1 MMLPLD
7 SSPVLPE
14 SRPARRSLKRF
25 RKTGI
30 IVGGAIL
37 LLMIAIALLAP
48 WLAPYDPIA
57 QDLDNRLALPFWQAA
72 ESGSHWLGTDQLG
85 RDYLSRL
92 IYGARISLGI
102 GIGVVMVAGVIGT
115 SLGVLAGYFGGRID
129 MLISFLITT
138 RLSLPIV
145 LVALAAV
152 ALKGASIMTLVTI
165 LGLLVWDQFAIVT
178 RAGTQSLRNE
188 AFVRSA
194 RAVGASHVF
203 IMLREILPNLRNT
216 VIVIATL
223 EVANVILLESALS
236 FLGLGVRPP
245 TPSWGLMIAEGRD
258 NILFESWLI
267 ALPGGALCLLVLAVN
282 LFGDGLR
289 DVIGAGGKR

>member
-1 MMLPLD
+1 MKSTLD
-7 SSPVLPE
+7 SSPALPE
-14 SRPARRSLKRF
+14 NKPVRRSLKRF

-30 IVGGAIL
+30 LVGGAIL

-57 QDLDNRLALPFWQAA
+57 QDLDRRLIVPFWQAS
-72 ESGSHWLGTDQLG
+72 ESTGHWLGTDQLG

-102 GIGVVMVAGVIGT
+102 GIGVVIVAGVIGT
-115 SLGVLAGYFGGRID
+115 SLGVLAGYFGGRVD

-178 RAGTQSLRNE
+178 RARTQSLRNE

-194 RAVGASHVF
+194 RAVGASHLF

-216 VIVIATL
+216 IIVIATL

-289 DVIGAGGKR
+289 DVMGAEIKR

>member
-1 MMLPLD
+1 MSSLD
-7 SSPVLPE
+7 SSPALPE
-14 SRPARRSLKRF
+14 NKPVRRSLKRF
-25 RKTGI
+25 RKTG
-30 IVGGAIL
+30 VLLGGGIL

-57 QDLDNRLALPFWQAA
+57 QDLDHRLIAPFWQAA
-72 ESGSHWLGTDQLG
+72 ESTGHWLGTDQLG

-92 IYGARISLGI
+92 IYGTRISLGI
-102 GIGVVMVAGVIGT
+102 GIGVVIVAGIIGT
-115 SLGVLAGYFGGRID
+115 SLGVLAGYFGGRVD

-178 RAGTQSLRNE
+178 RARTQSLRNE

-194 RAVGASHVF
+194 RAVGASHLF

-216 VIVIATL
+216 IIVIATL

-289 DVIGAGGKR
+289 DVIGAEVKR

>member
-1 MMLPLD
+1 MLPLD

>member
-1 MMLPLD
+1 MSQLD
-7 SSPVLPE
+7 SSPVAAE
-14 SRPARRSLKRF
+14 NQPARRSLKRF

-30 IVGGAIL
+30 IIGGGIL

-72 ESGSHWLGTDQLG
+72 ESGGHWLGTDQLG

-92 IYGARISLGI
+92 LYGTRISLGI
-102 GIGVVMVAGVIGT
+102 GIGVVVVAGVIGT
-115 SLGVLAGYFGGRID
+115 SLGVLAGYFGGRVD

-178 RAGTQSLRNE
+178 RARTQSLRNE
-188 AFVRSA
+188 AFVRAA

-216 VIVIATL
+216 IIVIATL

-289 DVIGAGGKR
+289 DVMGAGVKR